1 MTDAQLAVAADFGPP
16 RFRLASRSARGP
28 KPLSWERWTALRRN
42 PIDCESQGAM
52 RRRNEWGR
60 QRPSP
65 EMTIAA
71 GFSIA
76 FALLVLNAFLAGSRT
91 TSRAALALSTLLLP
105 LPALVHGHPLPRGLL
120 AFVLVLVFARA
131 VDSAFG
137 VAPTTF
143 ASRLG
148 AAVAWLAF
156 IDIEVRSRRLPHFNR
171 GAALHLAAAA
181 AAVVMACAVWPLA
194 ESWPFPLRYVLR
206 SACAGI
212 IFVAFA
218 ESLSSLVK
226 IVGGTLGVELN
237 PVHDEPHRSRTV
249 LEFWSRRWN
258 LVAARWFRRYFFVP
272 ALSRGVTVAL
282 LSMFTVSALMHAY
295 LIVAID
301 RRAAISWAVFFLAQ
315 PIVIVTERRLG
326 VRAWPPAAGRIW
338 TLAVFVALLPLLVKP
353 VLPLF
358 GTSL

>member
-1 MTDAQLAVAADFGPP
+1 
-16 RFRLASRSARGP
+16 
-28 KPLSWERWTALRRN
+28 
-42 PIDCESQGAM
+42 
-52 RRRNEWGR
+52 
-60 QRPSP
+60 
-65 EMTIAA
+65 MTIAD

-76 FALLVLNAFLAGSRT
+76 FALLVLNAFLGGNRT
-91 TSRAALALSTLLLP
+91 ASRAALILSILLLP
-105 LPALVHGHPLPRGLL
+105 LPVFVHSHPVPRGML
-120 AFVLVLVFARA
+120 AFVLVLVFMRA

-137 VAPTTF
+137 VVPTTF

-148 AAVAWLAF
+148 AAVAWLAL

-171 GAALHLAAAA
+171 GAARDLAT
-181 AAVVMACAVWPLA
+181 AAVAAVIACALWPLVA
-194 ESWPFPLRYVLR
+194 SWPFPLRYILR
-206 SACAGI
+206 SACAGV

-226 IVGGTLGVELN
+226 IVSGTLGVELN
-237 PVHDEPHRSRTV
+237 PVQNEPHLSRTV
-249 LEFWSRRWN
+249 VEFWSRRWN
-258 LVAARWFRRYFFVP
+258 LVAARWFRMYFFVP
-272 ALSRGVTVAL
+272 TLSRGVTVAL
-282 LSMFTVSALMHAY
+282 VSMFTVSALMHAY

-301 RRAAISWAVFFLAQ
+301 RRAAISWAMFFLAQ
-315 PIVIVTERRLG
+315 PIVIVAERRLG